1 MEAGSFHCFLIFPRQ
16 TIYQI
21 IENNLQNILSC
32 SSWRHFSQI
41 TVQMLHILI
50 AYIIC
55 NLFYNVSKCFCFM
68 SIFLGHSYHLFLHS
82 VQCDSS
88 PSSFVITPLN
98 LQMTVV
104 CWWPDNHW
112 EDLVPEVNMS
122 VEWFPAA
129 PLSVRIHR
137 PVIDQYFHVDLS
149 SCITGRDCCRCGVCE
164 LCQRLLIR
172 VWFPL
177 RRPPTLRSSKRR
189 LTYLCQKKKKK
200 KKSHVELVVL
210 RTSRTAENTQRYIP
224 SSSSVCVRVCVCV
237 LGYFFFRL
245 GLK

>member
-1 MEAGSFHCFLIFPRQ
+1 
-16 TIYQI
+16 
-21 IENNLQNILSC
+21 
-32 SSWRHFSQI
+32 
-41 TVQMLHILI
+41 
-50 AYIIC
+50 
-55 NLFYNVSKCFCFM
+55 
-68 SIFLGHSYHLFLHS
+68 
-82 VQCDSS
+82 
-88 PSSFVITPLN
+88 
-98 LQMTVV
+98 MTVV

-137 PVIDQYFHVDLS
+137 PVIDQYFDVDLS

-177 RRPPTLRSSKRR
+177 RRPPTPRSSKRR
-189 LTYLCQKKKKK
+189 LTYLCQKKKKIACGI
-200 KKSHVELVVL
+200 SGF
-210 RTSRTAENTQRYIP
+210 ENIKNCWEHTTVHPLIIQCCLC
-224 SSSSVCVRVCVCV
+224 VCVCVCV